1 MHFDVEDIVISKFHQ
16 LHCMNCK
23 KNAID
28 EFLEFNMSNFHQL
41 QNSNMS
47 QKSWTTQFPC
57 QKTERQACAHRGGFG
72 ELDIVLKMADK
83 LTICH

>member
-47 QKSWTTQFPC
+47 QKMLDNSISMSKNPTAGLCSSRWL
-57 QKTERQACAHRGGFG
+57 RGAGHRSENG
-72 ELDIVLKMADK
+72 
-83 LTICH
+83 